1 MLQGL
6 QLFSPPIYTRK
17 NLENQYSMTE
27 EELAQNNKSLFVR
40 IKRKK
45 TVLKELL
52 DNSQRIAIYYESSYN
67 KAANDFIRREYN
79 TLLTVFNDCGI
90 AFVYIPI
97 LLEDI
102 DESLKFNFPDSI
114 THITDKFKAEDFYK
128 TIADSIVKIPPTRYP
143 MILVSDPDNTTG
155 YPDAMLGDDL
165 MSFFCFIIDDPAE
178 ILFHY
183 KPHKYP
189 KIFEHKN
196 DGTTE
201 GVLFRDEDDED
212 ASNVNESNMD
222 YLSDRADWSDISR
235 ISTEIQT
242 RVNQLYAMGVNEVI
256 IRQIVALPE
265 PKLSTLVITEDFRI
279 ILPDYNSKEISIPA
293 LSKALFFLFLRHEE
307 GLLFKEL
314 RDYRNE
320 LYDIYCLI
328 SSREDS
334 ERIKRSI
341 EDIVDST
348 KNSVNEKCSRIK
360 AAFASQF
367 QDKLACHY
375 YITGRAGE
383 PKRITL
389 DRSLVEDKSGL
400 ILKR

>member
-1 MLQGL
+1 
-6 QLFSPPIYTRK
+6 
-17 NLENQYSMTE
+17 MTE
-27 EELAQNNKSLFVR
+27 EELVQNNKSLFVR
-40 IKRKK
+40 IKRN
-45 TVLKELL
+45 TPVLKGLL
-52 DNSQRIAIYYESSYN
+52 DNSQRTAIYYESSYN

-79 TLLTVFNDCGI
+79 TLLTIFNDCGI

-102 DESLKFNFPDSI
+102 DESLRINFPDST
-114 THITDKFKAEDFYK
+114 THITDKFGAEDFYK
-128 TIADSIVKIPPTRYP
+128 TIADSIVKMPPTKYP

-155 YPDAMLGDDL
+155 YPDAMLGNDL
-165 MSFFCFIIDDPAE
+165 MSFFCFLIDDE
-178 ILFHY
+178 TDILFHSN
-183 KPHKYP
+183 PQKYP

-196 DGTTE
+196 DVTTE
-201 GVLFRDEDDED
+201 GVLFRDEDDEETPN
-212 ASNVNESNMD
+212 ANESSMD
-222 YLSDRADWSDISR
+222 YLPDRADWSDISR

-242 RVNQLYAMGVNEVI
+242 RINQLYAMGVNEVI
-256 IRQIVALPE
+256 IRQLLMLPE
-265 PKLSTLVITEDFRI
+265 PKLSPLVITEDFRI

-293 LSKALFFLFLRHEE
+293 LSKALYFLFLRHEE

-334 ERIKRSI
+334 VRIKHSI

-360 AAFASQF
+360 SAFASQF

-389 DRSLVEDKSGL
+389 DRSLVRDKSGL
-400 ILKR
+400 ILNR

>member
-1 MLQGL
+1 
-6 QLFSPPIYTRK
+6 
-17 NLENQYSMTE
+17 MTE
-27 EELAQNNKSLFVR
+27 EELIQQNKRLFVR
-40 IKRKK
+40 IKRN
-45 TVLKELL
+45 TPVLKGLL
-52 DNSQRIAIYYESSYN
+52 DNSRKTAIYYESSYN
-67 KAANDFIRREYN
+67 NAANDFIRREYN
-79 TLLTVFNDCGI
+79 TLLTIFNDCGI

-102 DESLKFNFPDSI
+102 DESLKFNFPDN
-114 THITDKFKAEDFYK
+114 TTQITDKFNAEDFYK

-183 KPHKYP
+183 KPHNYP
-189 KIFEHKN
+189 EIFEHKN
-196 DGTTE
+196 NSSIRFQKVDDE
-201 GVLFRDEDDED
+201 RILFRDEDDEETTN
-212 ASNVNESNMD
+212 ASEPNAD

-242 RVNQLYAMGVNEVI
+242 RINQLYAMGVNEVI
-256 IRQIVALPE
+256 IRQILTLPE
-265 PKLSTLVITEDFRI
+265 PKLSPLVITENFRI
-279 ILPDYNSKEISIPA
+279 ILPDYNSKRISMPA
-293 LSKALFFLFLRHEE
+293 LSKALYFLFLRHEE

-328 SSREDS
+328 SSREDP

-360 AAFASQF
+360 SAFASQF
-367 QDKLACHY
+367 QDKLACQY

-389 DRSLVEDKSGL
+389 DRSLVRDKSGL